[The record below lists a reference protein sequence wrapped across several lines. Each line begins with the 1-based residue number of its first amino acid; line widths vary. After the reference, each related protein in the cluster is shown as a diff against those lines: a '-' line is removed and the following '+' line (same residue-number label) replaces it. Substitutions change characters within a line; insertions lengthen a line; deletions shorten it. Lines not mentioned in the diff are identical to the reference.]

1 VICDLVRWWHNES
14 ELKRGKV
21 LGFDSFTSVGT
32 PECILQ
38 SQKQPG
44 QATMCQRDTK
54 SEIVRIWRKLRAAL
68 MHLQQTVSP
77 AILCQLVECELE
89 DAEAMYKLDSW
100 SVTPIVKGPHEI
112 IYET

>member
-1 VICDLVRWWHNES
+1 
-14 ELKRGKV
+14 
-21 LGFDSFTSVGT
+21 
-32 PECILQ
+32 
-38 SQKQPG
+38 
-44 QATMCQRDTK
+44 
-54 SEIVRIWRKLRAAL
+54 

-77 AILCQLVECELE
+77 TILCQLVECELE